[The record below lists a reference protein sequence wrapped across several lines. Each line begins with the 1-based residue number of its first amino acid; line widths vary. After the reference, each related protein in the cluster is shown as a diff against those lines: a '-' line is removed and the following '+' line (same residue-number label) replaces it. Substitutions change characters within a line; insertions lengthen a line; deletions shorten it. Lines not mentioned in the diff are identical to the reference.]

1 MQKPPSLE
9 AAIWRKSSLSG
20 DGNCVEVAA
29 VSGEVVGVRDSKDAA
44 GPVLAFSP
52 VVWTG
57 FVSGL
62 KNGQLDRQ

>member
-1 MQKPPSLE
+1 MQKPSSLE

-29 VSGEVVGVRDSKDAA
+29 GNGAVVGVRDSKDVA

-52 VVWTG
+52 VAWTG

-62 KNGQLDRQ
+62 KAGQLDQQ

>member
-1 MQKPPSLE
+1 MQKPSSLE
-9 AAIWRKSSLSG
+9 AAIWRKSNLSG

-44 GPVLAFSP
+44 GPILAFSP
-52 VVWTG
+52 VAWTG

-62 KNGQLDRQ
+62 KTGQLDQR